1 MGGVCGTYGGREK
14 CVLGFGGGGTPKVRR
29 PLGRLG
35 LRWEDNIKMQLTKL
49 EWSDV
54 ERLILT

>member
-1 MGGVCGTYGGREK
+1 MRAW
-14 CVLGFGGGGTPKVRR
+14 FWGGGGTPKVRR